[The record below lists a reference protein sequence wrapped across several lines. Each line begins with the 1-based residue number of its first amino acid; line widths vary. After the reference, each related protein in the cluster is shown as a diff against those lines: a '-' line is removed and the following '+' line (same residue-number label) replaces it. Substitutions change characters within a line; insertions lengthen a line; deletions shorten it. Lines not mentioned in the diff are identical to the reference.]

1 MNRGNSKR
9 SFWGNLYSTEY
20 PAYSKHLSITHSIT
34 GKFRDLANSNQFSQA
49 DYKRKLDELL
59 TYMVRSYI
67 PSLVKVCD
75 SCADELGSNER
86 LVDAEDNQED
96 ILEFDFNFE

>member
-1 MNRGNSKR
+1 MNRDNTNKS
-9 SFWGNLYSTEY
+9 SWGYPYITEY

-67 PSLVKVCD
+67 PSLVKACD

-86 LVDAEDNQED
+86 LVDAED